1 MGADLFSEERTV
13 ITPPRPALAFALL
26 ALTACD
32 PKDDSAEDTAT
43 VSTIPDL
50 PTGGCDLVAYD
61 WVPTDQVGAVV
72 DEDDADD
79 LEMSSTALDFLLQ
92 SYGITQFSP
101 LPYDV
106 VGWRIRYVTQDRGQ
120 AVEATMVLTLP
131 DVEDG
136 TAFPIVVWPHGT
148 SGFTDACAP
157 SAGGLEESG
166 FAVIFASMGYAVV
179 APDYL
184 GMNGFGE
191 ASGML
196 HPYLVPEATAV
207 ATLDAVRAALNFVA
221 DEQPGAAMDP
231 AQTVFWGGS
240 EGGFAALW
248 AERYQPEYLPEVT
261 TVATVA
267 LVPPTDL
274 SGIAMAGLAEPI
286 AASGGLVAAWT
297 AQHSWYQAP
306 DHDLGEVFV
315 ESVAS
320 AITDEMMASC
330 SDFPSVDDAEVLEDI
345 YSTDALAQAA
355 TGSLE
360 GFEPWACY
368 LGMADLEHTA
378 IPRTIDPP
386 VLIQVSGADDLVVA
400 STVRD
405 SIPGLCADGY
415 RIDYIECEGAS
426 HTEGAVDSLPYQIE
440 WVADRLAGT
449 PLPAEETC
457 VVDAPIDCEQ
467 FVGGGE

>member
-1 MGADLFSEERTV
+1 MTK
-13 ITPPRPALAFALL
+13 LAPIVLL
-26 ALTACD
+26 ALCSACD
-32 PKDDSAEDTAT
+32 PKDDTADDTAPS
-43 VSTIPDL
+43 VTIPDL
-50 PTGGCDLVAYD
+50 PTGGCDMASYD
-61 WVPTDQVGAVV
+61 WVPLEDVGAVV
-72 DEDDADD
+72 DADEGDD
-79 LEMSSTALDFLLQ
+79 LEIGAAAIDFLLA

-101 LPYDV
+101 LGYDV
-106 VGWRIRYVTQDRGQ
+106 RGWRIRYVTQDKGQ
-120 AVEATMVLTLP
+120 PVEATMVLTLP
-131 DVEDG
+131 DVDDG
-136 TAFPIVVWPHGT
+136 ESFPIVVWPHGT
-148 SGFTDACAP
+148 SGFTDECAP
-157 SAGGLEESG
+157 SAGGMEESG
-166 FAVIFASMGYAVV
+166 FSLIFSSMGYAVV

-184 GMNGFGE
+184 GMNGFGDP
-191 ASGML
+191 SGML

-221 DEQPGAAMDP
+221 DEQPGATMDVDR
-231 AQTVFWGGS
+231 TIFWGGS

-261 TVATVA
+261 TVATIA

-274 SGIAMAGLAEPI
+274 TGVALAGLAEPI

-306 DHDLGEVFV
+306 DHDLDEVFV
-315 ESVAS
+315 ETVAS
-320 AITDEMMASC
+320 AVADEMMADC
-330 SDFPSVDDAEVLEDI
+330 SDFPSIDGAETLEEIYSAEV
-345 YSTDALAQAA
+345 LAQAA

-405 SIPGLCADGY
+405 SIPGLCDDGY
-415 RIDYIECEGAS
+415 RIDYIECEGAD
-426 HTEGAVDSLPYQIE
+426 HTEGAVNSLPYQIE
-440 WVADRLAGT
+440 WVAERLAGT
-449 PLPAEETC
+449 PVPEAEIC
-457 VVDAPIDCEQ
+457 VVDAPIECED
-467 FVGGGE
+467 FIDD